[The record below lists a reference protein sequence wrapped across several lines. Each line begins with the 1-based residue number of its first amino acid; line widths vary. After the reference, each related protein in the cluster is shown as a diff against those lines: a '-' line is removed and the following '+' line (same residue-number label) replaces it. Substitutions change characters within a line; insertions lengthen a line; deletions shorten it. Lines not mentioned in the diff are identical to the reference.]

1 MTTDERLLA
10 AIRELRQLEDK
21 YGIDLCAKG
30 GAYGAAYLAIRDRRS
45 GEIFDVEAIEC
56 ETVAVGTS
64 EL

>member
-30 GAYGAAYLAIRDRRS
+30 GAYGAAWLAIRDRRS
-45 GEIFDVEAIEC
+45 GEVFEMEAMER
-56 ETVAVGTS
+56 EAVATGTS

>member
-1 MTTDERLLA
+1 MTPAERVMVV
-10 AIRELRQLEDK
+10 IRELRQLEDK
-21 YGIDLCAKG
+21 HGVDIYAKG